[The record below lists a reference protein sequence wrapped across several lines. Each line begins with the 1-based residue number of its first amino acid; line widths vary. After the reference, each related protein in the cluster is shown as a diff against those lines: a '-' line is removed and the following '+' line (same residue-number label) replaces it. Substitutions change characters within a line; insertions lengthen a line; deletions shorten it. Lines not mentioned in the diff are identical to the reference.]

1 MIKLT
6 ESEIKRFI
14 EAIDSNSTYD
24 FSEYSIK
31 SFTRR
36 LEKLTMDYHCS
47 VDELIE
53 KISSNEKLLE
63 EIVKNI
69 TVNTTEI
76 FRDPEIWTTIKD
88 DIIRKYQHEEPI
100 NIWHAG
106 ASTGQ
111 EVYTMLILLKQA
123 GLFNNADVY
132 GTDLNTDVLNVAE
145 SGKYKYREIDEYIK
159 NFDDTFP
166 DTTNF
171 KLTDYFEISRKRSL
185 MKVKPLLLNKAVY
198 QKHDLTTLQNPFDKK
213 FHIIFCRNVL
223 IYFNHELQNKI
234 FEFFL
239 DNMVKGGTL
248 IIGKHEGILGEIGTK
263 FEKYGTIYVKK

>member
-1 MIKLT
+1 MDVT
-6 ESEIKRFI
+6 NDEITAFV
-14 EAIDSNSTYD
+14 EAVKNASDYD

-36 LEKLTMDYHCS
+36 LEKLTGDYRMT
-47 VDELIE
+47 VDDIIK
-53 KISSNEKLLE
+53 KIQVNKPFLE
-63 EIVKNI
+63 ELVKNI

-76 FRDPEIWTTIKD
+76 FRDPEIWVTIKN
-88 DIIRKYQHEEPI
+88 DIIRKYQHENPI

-123 GLFNNADVY
+123 GLFNNANVY
-132 GTDLNTDVLNVAE
+132 GTDLNSDVLDVAI

-159 NFDDTFP
+159 NFNETFVEP
-166 DTTNF
+166 GKYD
-171 KLTDYFEISRKRSL
+171 LTDYLEISRKRSL
-185 MKVKPLLLNKAVY
+185 MKVKPFLLDKAIFS
-198 QKHDLTTLQNPFDKK
+198 KHDLTSLVNPFDKK

-239 DNMVKGGTL
+239 DNLVSGGTL
-248 IIGKHEGILGEIGTK
+248 IIGKHEGILGDIGAR
-263 FEKYGTIYVKK
+263 FQKYGTIYVKK